1 MQFKKASLDYGGG
14 VSLYINI
21 PCNSTIQHRQD
32 TGSEGLILYRKECRD
47 FCKFGMLQIF
57 YHCFIVLVHKN
68 EEALE
73 HAVLM

>member
-1 MQFKKASLDYGGG
+1 MQFKKVSLVYGG
-14 VSLYINI
+14 
-21 PCNSTIQHRQD
+21 QD

-47 FCKFGMLQIF
+47 FCKFGTLQIF